1 MSIKISLALTMTSP
15 DLDALRQARSIVADT
30 ADHPA
35 RADAIAVID
44 RILVAGD
51 NLRAYLGGEIAVQPP
66 QVGQAVP
73 TMLGGGGGPEDSQ
86 PGVLDLR
93 WETPPNTGG
102 ILSSPRGHAS
112 LNVGI
117 MRGTTP
123 LVMLPIEVPLGVR
136 RAVTA
141 VGFRI
146 RCDDR
151 PTDDAAAPL
160 SREPGQA
167 GVHAGS
173 ALSELCSLYGF
184 RRLGIVRDH
193 VMSCWR
199 IEAEIGDSGA
209 YAARHVSDR
218 ELTEAVD
225 AATLFVVALA
235 VVAKKLRPDCALPDQ
250 DRVLEVVRRA
260 MSAW

>member
-73 TMLGGGGGPEDSQ
+73 TMLGGGPEDSQ

-102 ILSSPRGHAS
+102 IPSSPRGHAS

-123 LVMLPIEVPLGVR
+123 LVMLPIEVPPGVR

-141 VGFRI
+141 VDFRI
-146 RCDDR
+146 RCVDR
-151 PTDDAAAPL
+151 LPRAGLVMENAVQPPIDVATD
-160 SREPGQA
+160 S
-167 GVHAGS
+167 
-173 ALSELCSLYGF
+173 SELCSLYGF
-184 RRLGIVRDH
+184 RRLGIERDY
-193 VMSCWR
+193 MSARRR
-199 IEAEIGDSGA
+199 IEAEVGDSGA
-209 YAARHVSDR
+209 YAAWYVSDR
-218 ELTEAVD
+218 ALIEAVD
-225 AATLFVVALA
+225 AATLFVAALA
-235 VVAKKLRPDCALPDQ
+235 VVARKLRPDCALPDQ
-250 DRVLEVVRRA
+250 DRVLKVVRRA